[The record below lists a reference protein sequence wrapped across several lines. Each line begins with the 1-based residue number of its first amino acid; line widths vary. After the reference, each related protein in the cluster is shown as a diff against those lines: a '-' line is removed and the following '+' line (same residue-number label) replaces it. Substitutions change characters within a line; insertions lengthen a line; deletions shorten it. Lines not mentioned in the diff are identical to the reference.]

1 MFASGQKDFLY
12 YMSSVITRLRKME
25 RMGTVHVYQSTW
37 NRIAGFVGER
47 SLSFGE
53 INPLWLQAFQSYLQ
67 GRGLNWNTISTY
79 MRVIRAVYY
88 RAVDEGIALFQPR
101 LFRGVYT
108 GTRVNVKRALSERTL
123 RSLQAPISFSPDL
136 DYTRCLFLLLFMLRG
151 IPFVDIAYM
160 RRCDLKNSTLTYRR
174 RKTGTLMSVR
184 IEPEARRLIARL
196 QSKNPDSLY
205 LFPFVTAEGEEGYRQ
220 YSNALRRFNY
230 LLKKLSR
237 LIPGC
242 PSLSSYSARH
252 SWATVANYRN
262 FQPELISNAMG
273 HSSVK
278 VTETYFMKHSDE
290 KIDEMNR
297 SILTYL
303 FV

>member
-1 MFASGQKDFLY
+1 
-12 YMSSVITRLRKME
+12 
-25 RMGTVHVYQSTW
+25 
-37 NRIAGFVGER
+37 
-47 SLSFGE
+47 
-53 INPLWLQAFQSYLQ
+53 
-67 GRGLNWNTISTY
+67 
-79 MRVIRAVYY
+79 
-88 RAVDEGIALFQPR
+88 
-101 LFRGVYT
+101 
-108 GTRVNVKRALSERTL
+108 
-123 RSLQAPISFSPDL
+123 
-136 DYTRCLFLLLFMLRG
+136 MLRG

-160 RRCDLKNSTLTYRR
+160 RRCDLKESKLTYRR
-174 RKTGTLMSVR
+174 RKTGTWMSVR
-184 IEPEARRLIARL
+184 IEPEAQQLIARL
-196 QSKNPDSLY
+196 QSKNPNSFY

-220 YSNALRRFNY
+220 YGNALRRFNY
-230 LLKKLSR
+230 QLKKLSR
-237 LIPGC
+237 LISGC